1 MQYITQCCQNDLP
14 LYFNFS
20 FNKSTFKLN
29 LKQNVFSRIL
39 FPYIMQKSYGNF
51 VFYILYLTKNAA
63 LLFPYYVFLSQYL
76 SLRLY
81 SSWRKCSSPHFSHT
95 CTRAEGN
102 LAIKRNSQTYEAFY
116 IGCHQIIRVFFVLGI
131 EICHWMSG
139 GGQG

>member
-81 SSWRKCSSPHFSHT
+81 SS
-95 CTRAEGN
+95 
-102 LAIKRNSQTYEAFY
+102 
-116 IGCHQIIRVFFVLGI
+116 
-131 EICHWMSG
+131 
-139 GGQG
+139 